1 MGHSD
6 FEKIVEEALA
16 SLPEEFSR
24 KLENVEVVIEDE
36 PSDETL
42 QRLGLPRG
50 GLLGLYHG
58 VPLKRKSIW
67 SSPALP
73 GKISIYRIPILA
85 VSRTEE
91 QARERI
97 REVVIHEVGHHF
109 GLSDRDMNDK
119 EGVRSGKQSPRGGK
133 RRGIRQGRKE

>member
-1 MGHSD
+1 MGHGD
-6 FEKIVEEALA
+6 FETIVEEALA

-24 KLENVEVVIEDE
+24 KLENVEVVIEEE

-42 QRLGLPRG
+42 KRLGLPHG

-67 SSPALP
+67 ASGALP

-85 VSRTEE
+85 VSRTEQ

-97 REVVIHEVGHHF
+97 RDVVIHEVGHHF
-109 GLSDRDMNDK
+109 GLSDSEMNQS
-119 EGVRSGKQSPRGGK
+119 EGRPSGNRRPPEGK
-133 RRGIRQGRKE
+133 RRPVRRERKE